1 MTHGAPKIAV
11 EKELKCK
18 SCKFNS
24 GLVTTEQNFNI
35 INPSYMAKIGYK
47 CCRDEVV
54 YHRSLV
60 TEV

>member
-35 INPSYMAKIGYK
+35 INPSYIAISAAGMMLYI
-47 CCRDEVV
+47 
-54 YHRSLV
+54 